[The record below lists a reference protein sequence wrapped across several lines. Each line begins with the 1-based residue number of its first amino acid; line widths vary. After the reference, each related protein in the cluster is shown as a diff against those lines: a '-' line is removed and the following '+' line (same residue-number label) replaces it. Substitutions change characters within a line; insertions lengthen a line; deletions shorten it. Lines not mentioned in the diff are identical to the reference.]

1 MEQKYKIVWSI
12 KNPDRFCF
20 TDHQIIFYM
29 GKSSIICSNNKDE
42 IFYLLSLFNSSTN
55 KLILTSILKS
65 ENEKDYLVPIKSIKQ
80 FARVPKVTEDN
91 KFIKDEIIKRTE
103 EMLELE
109 KVTLSALIDFSGIM
123 MQKFDNVLIEDNNL
137 ILVKDNEQI
146 ECKIKNSID
155 LVSKIVNEKYI
166 GEELNL
172 SDKKVSLS
180 ELKSTPAIDFEKQ
193 KAIKDYI
200 DDLVFSLYFNVQI
213 KKIGFEFVDKIK
225 KACQKNKFY
234 KIITN

>member
-1 MEQKYKIVWSI
+1 MGSTRARNSYLLLGLNSNNLYELLDFKTFYAYSRFIPQVYYPKDQTKIKLTQNSQGYITLEQKYKIVWSI

-109 KVTLSALIDFSGIM
+109 KVTLSDLIDFSGIM

-137 ILVKDNEQI
+137 ILINKGNRI
-146 ECKIKNSID
+146 ECKIKND
-155 LVSKIVNEKYI
+155 VQLVSKIINKKFI
-166 GEELNL
+166 GEALNL
-172 SDKKVSLS
+172 SDKK
-180 ELKSTPAIDFEKQ
+180 K
-193 KAIKDYI
+193 
-200 DDLVFSLYFNVQI
+200 
-213 KKIGFEFVDKIK
+213 
-225 KACQKNKFY
+225 
-234 KIITN
+234 